1 MKLSEFIENNLY
13 IDDINKLTSTNFWL
27 LFERIKKNEDKL
39 LFLTNNYYGTG
50 DYPNCFANYTLNSII
65 NKNSNIN
72 IFSIGPD
79 ICMPPVICE
88 IQLSYSNEK
97 NENIGTPFIKYEYT
111 DTIQTEV
118 MQIPFKNKL
127 DVSIYDNLIS
137 QNIKIFSTQVYL
149 PHPNVFFIPL
159 GIQLHGTRQVGQNF
173 CDITI
178 NLLDIKNRFS
188 IKDKNILCYLNCRV
202 DYSKNGVN
210 FFLGN
215 IRELLYNSIKDNNRN
230 FITVE
235 KNTAYNNNR
244 YESFIY
250 YYETLCKSKF
260 CFCPPNVVPDT
271 YRIWD
276 CLYMGCIPI
285 ILDFEGSEY
294 LKDLPILFIDS
305 YNRYLTITEEE
316 LNTIYDKMINK
327 EYNYEKLTFTHW
339 EKYNINYFTY
349 IKFCIY

>member
-1 MKLSEFIENNLY
+1 MKLFEFIENNFN
-13 IDDINKLTSTNFWL
+13 IDDNNKLTSTNFWR
-27 LFERIKKNEDKL
+27 LFERIKKKKDIL
-39 LFLTNNYYGTG
+39 LFLTNNYYGSG
-50 DYPNCFANYTLNSII
+50 NYPNCYANHTLNGFI
-65 NKNSNIN
+65 NKHKNIN
-72 IFSIGPD
+72 IFSIGAD
-79 ICMPPVICE
+79 ICIPTVKDE

-97 NENIGTPFIKYEYT
+97 NENMNYPFIKYEYT
-111 DTIQTEV
+111 DTIQHEV

-127 DVSIYDNLIS
+127 DMSIYENLINH
-137 QNIKIFSTQVYL
+137 NIKIFSTQVYL

-159 GIQLHGTRQVGQNF
+159 GIQLHGTTCVGQNF
-173 CDITI
+173 CDINI

-215 IRELLYNSIKDNNRN
+215 IRELLYNSIQDNKRN

-235 KNTAYNNNR
+235 PNNIYNSNK
-244 YESFIY
+244 YELFIH
-250 YYETLCKSKF
+250 YYETICKSKF

-276 CLYMGCIPI
+276 CLYMGSIPI
-285 ILDFEGSEY
+285 VLDFEGSEY

-305 YNRYLTITEEE
+305 YTKFLTITEEE
-316 LNTIYDKMINK
+316 LNIIYDEMINRQ
-327 EYNYEKLTFTHW
+327 YNFEKLIESH
-339 EKYNINYFTY
+339 NSQ
-349 IKFCIY
+349 